1 MESGEH
7 QTHLSA
13 LEKREALL
21 QKRQALEREIAAFKA
36 EKEEEYKRFEEEL
49 NNSAETPHVASEATQ
64 AAFGGAATT
73 EPSLDLLD
81 QIETE
86 LPIDTAIPQLKAAW
100 TSNDDE
106 ELQRVFGPSFLPLLE
121 KVPDENDRPP
131 AANQGLPR
139 VDTSSPVH
147 EAPYSQSAT
156 LPATRFLP
164 ASPTQPAPRPI
175 SASAPKE
182 APSHRRRSSTRSD
195 ISVSSLRSSIRDPQQ
210 PRSPKRVLFSID
222 NEVVSPSSSP
232 LRERSSKGHPLP
244 LRVRTVP
251 QGLEADRSI
260 ANGTAREQ
268 HTSTSSRQHGIAL
281 GLARATAKEQ
291 RIISYSGLG
300 ATKPRHGLP
309 MFTTGDDFENVSI
322 EDDVFGFDEEVK
334 TNKPTLSAKLD
345 LEENFGTDEDH
356 DDVEDITSS
365 SPHAGSLPIEIKWP
379 LRPDPRKG

>member
-1 MESGEH
+1 MEPGEQ

-13 LEKREALL
+13 LEKSEALL

-36 EKEEEYKRFEEEL
+36 EKEEEYMRFEEEL
-49 NNSAETPHVASEATQ
+49 NNTVDTPHVASEASR
-64 AAFGGAATT
+64 ASSGEAATT

-86 LPIDTAIPQLKAAW
+86 LPIDTAIPQLQAVWKV
-100 TSNDDE
+100 NDDE

-121 KVPDENDRPP
+121 KVPDESDRPP
-131 AANQGLPR
+131 AANQGLHR

-164 ASPTQPAPRPI
+164 ASPSQTATRPI

-195 ISVSSLRSSIRDPQQ
+195 ISVSSLRSSMRDPQQ

-222 NEVVSPSSSP
+222 NVVVSPSSSP
-232 LRERSSKGHPLP
+232 LRERSSKGHSLP
-244 LRVRTVP
+244 LRTKTAP
-251 QGLEADRSI
+251 QGLRVDMSM
-260 ANGTAREQ
+260 ANDTTREPN
-268 HTSTSSRQHGIAL
+268 TWTSSRQHGIAL

-291 RIISYSGLG
+291 RIISYSDLG
-300 ATKPRHGLP
+300 ATKPKHGSA
-309 MFTTGDDFENVSI
+309 MFTTGDDFEDVSI

-334 TNKPTLSAKLD
+334 TKRPTLSAKLD
-345 LEENFGTDEDH
+345 LEEEFGTDEDH
-356 DDVEDITSS
+356 DDVEDMTSS